1 MLAFTRNICVSS
13 YCVKAAKKEHKHY
26 FNKLSISKVKQAER
40 DIQLAPVYLSAPKR
54 QDVT

>member
-1 MLAFTRNICVSS
+1 MLAFTENICVSS